1 MDEKDRAILERISND
16 IKRIADSLS
25 VSKTWYQKITEI
37 LLTVVG
43 ISGGVFV
50 ADQIIKWIRG

>member
-1 MDEKDRAILERISND
+1 MDGKDRAILERISND
-16 IKRIADSLS
+16 IKRIADSLT
-25 VSKTWYQKITEI
+25 VPKTWYQKITEI

-50 ADQIIKWIRG
+50 ADQIIK

>member
-1 MDEKDRAILERISND
+1 MDEKDREILDRMAKDIS
-16 IKRIADSLS
+16 RIADSMTAP
-25 VSKTWYQKITEI
+25 KTWYQKVTEI

-43 ISGGVFV
+43 IGGSVFV

>member
-1 MDEKDRAILERISND
+1 MDEKDRAILERISKD
-16 IKRIADSLS
+16 ITRIADSLTMP
-25 VSKTWYQKITEI
+25 KTWYQKITEI